1 METNSKGSEMLP
13 GSQALQ
19 TLCREKDGLMERLS
33 RGTALSVQPPA
44 PPHDQ
49 DPEEDP
55 AGLRED
61 PGLRAPGILTEKL
74 SPRKPLP
81 DPVPGLLPPVTPG
94 SLCQIPRLQAGH
106 QPGLSP
112 ESHIRAG
119 AQPGPTPETRHGEH
133 TGIRSPGINQMP
145 WGTWRL
151 QRSLSTPR
159 EEQRKEDTP
168 GSSSTPACRPGSSLP
183 RLVDETRRDAR
194 WSLNPT
200 QVCPP
205 LNAAAQSTPEEA
217 CVSPRHRAG
226 GLTL

>member
-19 TLCREKDGLMERLS
+19 TLCREKDGLMEGLS

-74 SPRKPLP
+74 SPRKPFP

-94 SLCQIPRLQAGH
+94 SLCQIPKLQAGH

-133 TGIRSPGINQMP
+133 TGTRSPGINQMP
-145 WGTWRL
+145 WGTWRR
-151 QRSLSTPR
+151 QRNLSTPR

-168 GSSSTPACRPGSSLP
+168 GRSPGCHPGNSLP
-183 RLVDETRRDAR
+183 RLVEENQERCQVVSESDPGLSTTKHCCTINPRG
-194 WSLNPT
+194 SLCLSQT
-200 QVCPP
+200 
-205 LNAAAQSTPEEA
+205 
-217 CVSPRHRAG
+217 
-226 GLTL
+226 